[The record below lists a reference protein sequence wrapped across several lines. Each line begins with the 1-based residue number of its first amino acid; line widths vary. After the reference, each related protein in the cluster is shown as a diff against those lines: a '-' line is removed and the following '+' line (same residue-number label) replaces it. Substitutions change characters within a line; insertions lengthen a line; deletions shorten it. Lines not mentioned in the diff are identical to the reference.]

1 MDGRLITWGANEF
14 GQLGRGFFSPH
25 HGTTLSPTKMAAE
38 LKAAGRE
45 GPRATAPAAA
55 RANDDDGGA
64 QSTAAAQVEKRQSK
78 VRWFLFKNPPVFFV
92 FIFFASSLTFSV
104 LPPFRSLLNL
114 KLYFMARV
122 LRNFCLLFS
131 Y

>member
-64 QSTAAAQVEKRQSK
+64 QSTAAAQVEKRQAK
-78 VRWFLFKNPPVFFV
+78 VRRFLLTIPPCISCVYFFRQLSYL
-92 FIFFASSLTFSV
+92 FCSSSFS
-104 LPPFRSLLNL
+104 
-114 KLYFMARV
+114 
-122 LRNFCLLFS
+122 
-131 Y
+131 